1 MEFIMDA
8 TTKALLAKAWKNEEL
23 DLGVGR
29 HYFDEQFVVRVSG
42 SVEKH
47 DDQLVAPTVSI
58 PLVTTLALFFDKC
71 GVTRDAALNLL
82 REAITE
88 AMDENVN
95 EDAKIK
101 QRIGD
106 VEKAIK
112 AVKDELIAK
121 LPKMKRSGRVVTK
134 DLEVKVTP
142 VIAEELAAA

>member
-1 MEFIMDA
+1 MDS
-8 TTKALLAKAWKNEEL
+8 TTKALLTKVWKNEQPE
-23 DLGVGR
+23 LGVGR
-29 HYFDEQFVVRVSG
+29 HYFDEEFVIRVTG
-42 SVEKH
+42 SVEKQ

-71 GVTRDAALNLL
+71 GVTRDHALSML

-88 AMDENVN
+88 AMDDGVN
-95 EDAKIK
+95 EDASIK

-121 LPKMKRSGRVVTK
+121 LPKMKRAGRVVTK
-134 DLEVKVTP
+134 DLEVTVTP
-142 VIAEELAAA
+142 VIAEELVAAA

>member
-1 MEFIMDA
+1 MDA
-8 TTKALLAKAWKNEEL
+8 TTKALLAKAFKNEAL
-23 DLGVGR
+23 DLDVGR
-29 HYFDEQFVVRVSG
+29 HYFDEEFVVRVSG

-47 DDQLVAPTVSI
+47 EDQLVAPTVSI

-71 GVTRDAALNLL
+71 GVTRDHALSML

-88 AMDENVN
+88 AMDDGVN

-134 DLEVKVTP
+134 DLEVTVTP

>member
-1 MEFIMDA
+1 MDS
-8 TTKALLAKAWKNEEL
+8 TTKALLTKAWKNEEI

-47 DDQLVAPTVSI
+47 EDQLVAPTVSI

-71 GVTRDAALNLL
+71 GVTRDHALSML

-88 AMDENVN
+88 AMDDGVN

-134 DLEVKVTP
+134 DLEVTVTP
-142 VIAEELAAA
+142 VIAEELVAA

>member
-1 MEFIMDA
+1 MDS
-8 TTKALLAKAWKNEEL
+8 TTKALLAKAFKNEEL

-29 HYFDEQFVVRVSG
+29 HYFDEEFIVRVSG

-47 DDQLVAPTVSI
+47 EDQLVAPTVSI
-58 PLVTTLALFFDKC
+58 PLVATLALFFDKC

-88 AMDENVN
+88 AMDDGVN
-95 EDAKIK
+95 EDTKIK
-101 QRIGD
+101 ERIGD

-121 LPKMKRSGRVVTK
+121 LPKMKRSGRVITK
-134 DLEVKVTP
+134 DLEVTLTP
-142 VIAEELAAA
+142 LMVNELVAA

>member
-1 MEFIMDA
+1 MDA
-8 TTKALLAKAWKNEEL
+8 TTKALLAKAWKNEDL

-29 HYFDEQFVVRVSG
+29 HYFDEEFVVRISG

-101 QRIGD
+101 ERMGD

-121 LPKMKRSGRVVTK
+121 IPKMKRSGRVVTK
-134 DLEVKVTP
+134 DLEVTLTP
-142 VIAEELAAA
+142 VMADELVAA

>member
-1 MEFIMDA
+1 MDA
-8 TTKALLAKAWKNEEL
+8 TTKALLAKAWKNEQL
-23 DLGVGR
+23 DLSVGR
-29 HYFDEQFVVRVSG
+29 HYFDEEFVVRVSG

-134 DLEVKVTP
+134 DLEVTLTP
-142 VIAEELAAA
+142 VLADELAAA

>member
-1 MEFIMDA
+1 MDS
-8 TTKALLAKAWKNEEL
+8 TTKALLTKAWKNEEI

-47 DDQLVAPTVSI
+47 EDQLVAPTVSI

-71 GVTRDAALNLL
+71 GVTRDHALSML

-88 AMDENVN
+88 AMDDGVN

-134 DLEVKVTP
+134 DLEVTVTP
-142 VIAEELAAA
+142 VMAEELAAA

>member
-1 MEFIMDA
+1 MDA
-8 TTKALLAKAWKNEEL
+8 TTKALLTKVWKNEQL

-29 HYFDEQFVVRVSG
+29 HYFDEEFVVRVSG

-47 DDQLVAPTVSI
+47 EDQLVAPTVSI

-101 QRIGD
+101 ERMGD

-121 LPKMKRSGRVVTK
+121 IPKMKRSGRVVTK
-134 DLEVKVTP
+134 DLEVTLTP
-142 VIAEELAAA
+142 VMADELVAA

>member
-1 MEFIMDA
+1 MDS
-8 TTKALLAKAWKNEEL
+8 TTKALLAKAFKNEEL

-29 HYFDEQFVVRVSG
+29 HYFDEEFVVRVNG

-47 DDQLVAPTVSI
+47 EDQLVAPTVSI

-71 GVTRDAALNLL
+71 GVTRNHAISML

-88 AMDENVN
+88 AMTDGVN
-95 EDAKIK
+95 EDTKIK
-101 QRIGD
+101 ERIGD

-121 LPKMKRSGRVVTK
+121 LPKMKRSGRIITK
-134 DLEVKVTP
+134 DLEVTLTP
-142 VIAEELAAA
+142 VMADELVAA

>member
-1 MEFIMDA
+1 MDA
-8 TTKALLAKAWKNEEL
+8 TTKALLAKAWKNEDL

-47 DDQLVAPTVSI
+47 EDQLVAPTVSI

-101 QRIGD
+101 ERIGD

-112 AVKDELIAK
+112 AVKDELIGK
-121 LPKMKRSGRVVTK
+121 LPKMKRSGKVITK
-134 DLEVKVTP
+134 NLEVTLTP
-142 VIAEELAAA
+142 VMAEELAAA

>member
-1 MEFIMDA
+1 MDN
-8 TTKALLAKAWKNEEL
+8 TTKALLAKAFKNEEL

-29 HYFDEQFVVRVSG
+29 HYFDEEFVVRVSG

-47 DDQLVAPTVSI
+47 ESQLVAPTVSI
-58 PLVTTLALFFDKC
+58 PLVTTLALFFDKASL
-71 GVTRDAALNLL
+71 TRDAALNLL

-88 AMDENVN
+88 AMDDGVN

-121 LPKMKRSGRVVTK
+121 LPKMKRAGRVLTK
-134 DLEVKVTP
+134 DLDVTLTP
-142 VIAEELAAA
+142 VMAEELVAA

>member
-1 MEFIMDA
+1 MDS
-8 TTKALLAKAWKNEEL
+8 TTKALLAKAFKNEAL

-29 HYFDEQFVVRVSG
+29 HYFDDEFIVRVNG

-58 PLVTTLALFFDKC
+58 PLVTTLALFFEKC

-88 AMDENVN
+88 AMDDGVN

-101 QRIGD
+101 ERIGD
-106 VEKAIK
+106 VEKAIT

-121 LPKMKRSGRVVTK
+121 LPKMRRSGRVMTK
-134 DLEVKVTP
+134 DLEVSVSP
-142 VIAEELAAA
+142 VMANELVAA

>member
-1 MEFIMDA
+1 MDA
-8 TTKALLAKAWKNEEL
+8 TTKALLAKAFKNEEL

-88 AMDENVN
+88 AMAENVN

-101 QRIGD
+101 ERMGD

-112 AVKDELIAK
+112 AVKDDLISK

-134 DLEVKVTP
+134 DLEVTVTP

>member
-1 MEFIMDA
+1 MDS
-8 TTKALLAKAWKNEEL
+8 TTKALLTKAWKIEEI

-47 DDQLVAPTVSI
+47 EDQLVAPTVSI

-71 GVTRDAALNLL
+71 GVTRDHALSML

-88 AMDENVN
+88 AMDDGVN

-134 DLEVKVTP
+134 DLEVTVTP
-142 VIAEELAAA
+142 VMAEELAAA

>member
-1 MEFIMDA
+1 MDA
-8 TTKALLAKAWKNEEL
+8 TTKALLTKVWKNEQL

-47 DDQLVAPTVSI
+47 EDQLVAPTVSI

-101 QRIGD
+101 ERIGD

-134 DLEVKVTP
+134 DLEVTLTP
-142 VIAEELAAA
+142 VMADELVAA